1 MKTWSRKINDRRFQP
16 GRLPVC
22 KVIAIGFAV
31 SWVAVLVPLNPL
43 LGQTTVTQLV
53 AGPRAAIGL
62 SDSSAQLVQTS
73 DTAWTLT
80 KIGSVNRA
88 EVVHERYEARRS
100 NPVVLAIG

>member
-1 MKTWSRKINDRRFQP
+1 MKVWSRKINDRRFQP
-16 GRLPVC
+16 GRLPVY
-22 KVIAIGFAV
+22 KVG
-31 SWVAVLVPLNPL
+31 
-43 LGQTTVTQLV
+43 
-53 AGPRAAIGL
+53 

>member
-22 KVIAIGFAV
+22 KVIAIGLAV

-43 LGQTTVTQLV
+43 LGPTTVTQLV
-53 AGPRAAIGL
+53 ARPRAAIGL

-73 DTAWTLT
+73 TAWTLT

-100 NPVVLAIG
+100 NPVVLGIG